1 MNKDTYQELCKVF
14 DQILTNEPTPEIIAN
29 NYLHILNLNPE
40 SLSKYNTSK
49 IENFWLSIRFKLVF
63 IIRLFQSIFN
73 RRYQSLHQKDIK
85 SDVLFVSHLT
95 NSQQLSQGGD
105 AYFGDLPYQLLD
117 GNISSSIALI
127 KHTKISN
134 QQVLRGW
141 MGGRISRF
149 VLSSS
154 LGFVSETRLYLAQRR
169 SRKRL
174 ESILKDLKV
183 DKELAKGILC
193 HHMSSGTFS
202 SLRIAKQV
210 AEIANKVGAKFVV
223 TTYEGYAWERLV
235 YYFTRKASPN
245 IKCLGYQHAAVFE
258 HQHAIKRPLDKKY
271 NPDTILTSGIV
282 AKDILEKSQF
292 KRGAIICLG
301 SPKYVEASM
310 IVSKSQSCLVVPEG
324 IISESLALFTFSLEC
339 AIQHQEQKF
348 IWRLHPLLSFER
360 LKKQSSIFKN
370 LPDNITL
377 SEGGLDHDIQ
387 KCDSVLYSG
396 STAVVNAINAGLRPI
411 YYQHSSD
418 ELSIDPIYTHQAG
431 KFIVHNQYELSAA
444 IFQSPNRKNQKILQD
459 FAQDFYTHLD
469 ANVLFKELMP

>member
-1 MNKDTYQELCKVF
+1 VNKDTYQELCKVF
-14 DQILTNEPTPEIIAN
+14 DQILINEPTPEIIAN

-63 IIRLFQSIFN
+63 IIRLFRSIFN
-73 RRYQSLHQKDIK
+73 RRYQNLHQKGIK

-117 GNISSSIALI
+117 SNISSSIALI

-141 MGGRISRF
+141 MGSRISRF

-154 LGFVSETRLYLAQRR
+154 LGFISETRLYLAQRR

-193 HHMSSGTFS
+193 HHLSSGTFS

-292 KRGAIICLG
+292 KRGEIICLG

-324 IISESLALFTFSLEC
+324 IISESLALFKFSLEC

-469 ANVLFKELMP
+469 ANVLLKEITP